1 MKKVF
6 LTLGLFAE
14 SLAFAN
20 TNTNFDSQ
28 PSKLIVKHELKSQT
42 ISLKLDLGDITNLS
56 KEEISNRVQAF
67 LLEKISNEDE
77 LLECEVTLTAS
88 VTVGVFTGSAS
99 VKVKGKCGEIK
110 KEAQALLQDLMTKLK
125 ASLKDMQGKQVGSDG
140 DGRIGAEEDGI
151 SEEDLLRHKS

>member
-6 LTLGLFAE
+6 LTLGLFAG

-77 LLECEVTLTAS
+77 LLECEVSVTAS
-88 VTVGVFTGSAS
+88 LTVGVATGSIT
-99 VKVKGKCGEIK
+99 VKVKGDYSKIKQEAKEIVDK
-110 KEAQALLQDLMTKLK
+110 LIDDLRKALTD
-125 ASLKDMQGKQVGSDG
+125 KQVGPDG
-140 DGRIGAEEDGI
+140 DGRIGAEEEGI
-151 SEEDLLRHKS
+151 TEEELLRHKS